1 MKKTSLIFLSLLTSL
16 VLISIT
22 SAANAASNTLE
33 VSPASFVI
41 QENDIGKKSTI
52 TIKNNSDKEINII
65 ATECLSER
73 KDGVIVP
80 LDKIVEKEQLDIEN
94 PDIKIKAN
102 SEGTINAR
110 VKISAKGGTTF
121 PCLTIKQKEESTN
134 ELTVSG
140 SIVVPFLIQDFNGT
154 QKFDLNIDLGQTG
167 IITDPSITINGKLT
181 NTGEK
186 FFSPQGTIVISKDGT
201 KLGEI
206 EITSQ
211 VKGLMMTGE
220 SKNFSVKWKNELQ
233 NIASIGE
240 YKIEVKISTDQSSTT
255 SVKQILFNYVPFD
268 IILLFSVIGIA
279 LLLIIIGVII
289 FKKR

>member
-1 MKKTSLIFLSLLTSL
+1 MRNQVKLILFLFTFFILTF
-16 VLISIT
+16 IT
-22 SAANAASNTLE
+22 GKAYSASNTLE

-41 QENDIGKKSTI
+41 LENDLGKNSSI
-52 TIKNNSDKEINII
+52 IVKNNSDKDINII
-65 ATECLSER
+65 ATECIAER
-73 KDGVIVP
+73 NNGVITP

-94 PDIKIKAN
+94 PEIKIKAN
-102 SEGTINAR
+102 GEGTINVR

-121 PCLTIKQKEESTN
+121 PCLTIKQKEESTS

-140 SIVVPFLIQDFNGT
+140 SIVIPFLIQDFNGN

-167 IITDPSITINGKLT
+167 IITDPTITINGTLI

-186 FFSPQGTIVISKDGT
+186 FFSPQGTVVISKDGT

-220 SKNFSVKWKNELQ
+220 SKTFSIKWKNELQ